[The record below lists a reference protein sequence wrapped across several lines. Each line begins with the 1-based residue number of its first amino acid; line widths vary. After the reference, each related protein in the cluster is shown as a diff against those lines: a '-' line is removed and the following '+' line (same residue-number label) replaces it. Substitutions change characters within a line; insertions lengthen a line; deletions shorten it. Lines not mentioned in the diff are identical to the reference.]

1 MLEDVRKQI
10 EKLIARYEAEKA
22 ENERLREELRASK
35 ESGDA
40 CRRQILELESTI
52 ETLKLTEA
60 FAAGGDHHAAKEKM
74 DRLIREI
81 DKCISYLES

>member
-10 EKLIARYEAEKA
+10 EKLIARYEAAKA
-22 ENERLREELRASK
+22 ENERLRAELQACK
-35 ESGDA
+35 ETGEA
-40 CRRQILELESTI
+40 YRRQILELESTI

-60 FAAGGDHHAAKEKM
+60 FTAGGDHRAAKEKM

-81 DKCISYLES
+81 DKCISCLES